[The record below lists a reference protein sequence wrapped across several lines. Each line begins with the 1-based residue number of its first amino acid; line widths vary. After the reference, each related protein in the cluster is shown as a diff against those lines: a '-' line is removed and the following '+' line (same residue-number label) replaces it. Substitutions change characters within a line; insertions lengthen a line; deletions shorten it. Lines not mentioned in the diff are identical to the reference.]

1 MIDKLRSNLASVRER
16 ISDAAQRSGRSADD
30 VTLVAVTKYVDSSV
44 TELLFE
50 AGCKNLG
57 EGRPQVLWGKSDAI
71 DQTDLR
77 WHLVGH
83 LQRNK
88 VARTAPIT
96 SLIHSIDSNRLLN
109 AINSA
114 GSDLDRPVNV
124 LLEVN
129 ISGDDAKH
137 GYDEAGLVDALE
149 HVSSLEFVQVCGL
162 MGMAGLGVGE
172 TETRR
177 QFANLRELRERHADQ
192 SASNIDLKELS
203 MGMSN
208 DFEWAIEEGAT
219 IVRVG
224 SILLEGVM

>member
-50 AGCKNLG
+50 AGCMNLG
-57 EGRPQVLWGKSDAI
+57 EGRPQVLWEKADAI
-71 DQTDLR
+71 NQADLR

-88 VARTAPIT
+88 VSRTAPIT
-96 SLIHSIDSNRLLN
+96 SLIHSVDSNRLLN

>member
-16 ISDAAQRSGRSADD
+16 ISDAAKRSGRSADD

-57 EGRPQVLWGKSDAI
+57 EGRPQVLWEKADAI
-71 DQTDLR
+71 NQVDLR

-88 VARTAPIT
+88 VSRTAPIT
-96 SLIHSIDSNRLLN
+96 SLIHSVDSNRLLN
-109 AINSA
+109 AINSVGA
-114 GSDLDRPVNV
+114 DLDRPVNV
-124 LLEVN
+124 LLEVD

-137 GYDEAGLVDALE
+137 GFDEAGLADALE
-149 HVSSLEFVQVCGL
+149 YVSSLKFVQVCGL
-162 MGMAGLGVGE
+162 MGMAGLGVSE
-172 TETRR
+172 METRR

-224 SILLEGVM
+224 SVLLEGVM

>member
-16 ISDAAQRSGRSADD
+16 ISDAAKRSGRSADD

-57 EGRPQVLWGKSDAI
+57 EGRPQVLWEKADAI
-71 DQTDLR
+71 NQVDLR

-88 VARTAPIT
+88 VSRTAPIT
-96 SLIHSIDSNRLLN
+96 SLIHSVDSNRLLN
-109 AINSA
+109 AINSVGA
-114 GSDLDRPVNV
+114 DLDRPVNV
-124 LLEVN
+124 LLEVD

-137 GYDEAGLVDALE
+137 GFDEAGLADALE
-149 HVSSLEFVQVCGL
+149 YVSSLKFVQVCGL
-162 MGMAGLGVGE
+162 MGMAGLGVSE

-224 SILLEGVM
+224 SVLLEGVM